1 MMETVRETMPADLA
15 ADPVL
20 VRRAQIARLVEVG
33 QKVGYGLFVV
43 AIVAFVVTKIDKPTS
58 LLTTIIA
65 ASMAVGSLILAP
77 AIVFGYAVKAAARE
91 DRKQAA
97 LKAAKAAKAATR
109 TAAENQPP
117 RMD

>member
-65 ASMAVGSLILAP
+65 ASMAIGSLILAP

-91 DRKQAA
+91 DRQRAA
-97 LKAAKAAKAATR
+97 LKATKTARTAAKAA
-109 TAAENQPP
+109 AENQSP
-117 RMD
+117 RID